1 MSSAPADTSAPS
13 RGRWHEEFQALD
25 VVRKISTRDGTKL
38 CGLCTRP
45 GEKVVTLE
53 RSEHSDGNR
62 ARLAGAIWCGAWTCP
77 YCQGRHRF
85 KRSIDVAQ
93 TLRGALAA
101 KPGRRAWLVTF
112 TLQHKKKDALA
123 DLLAAMDKG
132 WTSVMRGRAGQADR
146 DAGVVGTI
154 RALELTVGANG
165 WHPHYHVIV
174 IADGWSTI
182 KAEEVFNGWEERWLS
197 KVPGLEK
204 LAVDFRE
211 IEGNADAVAKY
222 ITGSEAL
229 QIDQVEGAAME
240 LTRTDW
246 KKARGEN
253 MSLREVYAA
262 LVETKKLRDTDKDA
276 AAMYRLLVQRFRE
289 FERATK
295 GRRWVVVAQS
305 LKEWRPDADQ
315 LATLIT
321 EAVADAEEKL
331 DWKPLTTLTRA
342 ELRAIGRCG
351 RLAKLLA
358 LAADGDTLA
367 IAVLAAKC
375 LTEHPPSWW
384 WRKRGSS
391 SPGGQIAFGV

>member
-1 MSSAPADTSAPS
+1 
-13 RGRWHEEFQALD
+13 
-25 VVRKISTRDGTKL
+25 
-38 CGLCTRP
+38 
-45 GEKVVTLE
+45 VVTLE

-132 WTSVMRGRAGQADR
+132 WASVMRGRAGQADR

-182 KAEEVFNGWEERWLS
+182 KAEEVFNGWEERWLA

-229 QIDQVEGAAME
+229 EIDQVEGAAME

-276 AAMYRLLVQRFRE
+276 AAMYSLLVQRFRE

-315 LATLIT
+315 LAALIT

-331 DWKPLTTLTRA
+331 DWKPVTTLTRA
-342 ELRAIGRCG
+342 ELRAVGRCG

-391 SPGGQIAFGV
+391 PPGGQIAFGV